1 MDYKVLE
8 PIMFTSAFKRLPTK
22 GNLAW
27 EYNPFRNYRLSEP
40 CFEYKGRLYT
50 YQNLKEKFNITA
62 VILKEG
68 TENSIPD
75 SEIYNKL
82 NNTEGEVKWKLGET
96 YLIVGESPIY
106 HKAGELVD
114 FETNELSFSLN
125 HPVQIQPQW
134 SYDGSV
140 NLILNDGYNIPRLI
154 NSRFSPLGKNTYQIV
169 DRKGDNDSNIYTQGN
184 KFDIETSLYKKA
196 DLIPKLEFYGTYS
209 GGSLSVGNYF
219 FYFKYC
225 DADGN
230 ETDFIAE
237 SGLVSI
243 FIGNTPYNIH
253 SGFRNQSSHKGVQF
267 MLYNIDSAY
276 QYVYVYYTKTTS
288 DIQQNAVT
296 SAYRIEQKFI
306 VNTAQQCKINITGLE
321 QITEVPLSDINL
333 QYQTFNNIETQAE
346 CQNRLFFGNSH
357 SQDINYKELTDISL
371 HLIPSISLL
380 DYDISKKVSTDYTIQ
395 SDYNNSYYN
404 PEFIYKYTGYF
415 PNELYRFG
423 IVYILK
429 DGTLSPVFN
438 VRGKDLSDESDL
450 GEEQDTESVWKNTP
464 MFKEGDRT
472 YIEYDEYGYIDKSNN
487 YENAKGVIKL
497 PEYSRDKYQIY
508 GIQFKFCFVYEGHK
522 VSLTEHLKSLGIKGY
537 FLVRQKRI
545 PTILCQAYTIGVD
558 KESHTPVIPYKQ
570 GNKTEYIAE
579 GFLGK
584 DKTLTHDYISHIQS
598 IDNIDVDSAA
608 ICPEYDVNPEYYNTL
623 FSGDEFYIAETRMQP
638 GTFTR
643 EPYND
648 RSYICED
655 VNKDGNS
662 TSFYQVNIQAVEDN
676 TKLVAIEDTF
686 YSARAGEAEEAFRY
700 EYIRTK
706 NINQDSTNLV
716 RGSYGPYLGIKGTK
730 LQAKLINIFIPGY
743 SISNFESYFQIRFND
758 KSPFYAI
765 SDRCE
770 VDKLENIEQE
780 CFYRGDCY
788 ICQFTHRIN
797 RNFQDPSSP
806 TNDQIVDPNCWKDH
820 YIVEDGIVKTEEFD
834 EINLGDVNAVMLGQW
849 VTFPVRSTINLNI
862 RSLDDSIPD
871 EQAMFG
877 HPRVFCPYTPIST
890 KGIYKT
896 PEALCHNKALSRS
909 LSERYN
915 FEQPDVPAIKNDFTN
930 RISYSEIHVNDAF
943 KNGFREFKGTSY
955 RDYPKTYGQIIKI
968 IELRGNLV
976 CVFEH
981 GVALIP
987 VNERA
992 VAAQGS
998 GGNAYINTSNILP
1011 ENPNILSDK
1020 FGSQWK
1026 ESVIKTPKAIYGVDT
1041 VAKKIWRTN
1050 GQVFECISDFRVQEF
1065 LNQNIT
1071 LTEREFTPIVG
1082 IRNVKT
1088 HFNKFKNDVMFTF
1101 YDNLY
1106 GFEEKVWNLCWN
1118 ENLEQWITFYSWIP
1132 SYSENIYNQFFS
1144 FNRDTSKW
1152 IAKLGISNKDN
1163 DFSDGV
1169 ILSRVVIPNNIIPDS
1184 ENTYTI
1190 ATLGYKG
1197 LELGNM
1203 RATFSLER
1211 DNYQNYKKFSIV
1223 ETDKGFELRY
1233 IGNIHDLFYEMY
1245 ERTVIENG
1253 EEVSKTLDDFK
1264 DDTGEFNSTN
1274 WFESIVK
1281 TDAIASKDDR
1291 GRKVILPTTKGN
1303 QIVFLLNIQVH
1314 LEEPKEIETSLE
1326 EAFYTGLTNLTYV
1339 DKGSFQYTVAITTEW
1354 NMQFLTTDFWK
1365 HGQAGI
1371 IDIADKINP
1380 TYWYGKQHPFEFE
1393 FIVADNPDKHKIF
1406 DNLQIISN
1414 NAEPESFHYEI
1425 VGDVY
1430 DFAKDK
1436 KNMYI
1441 RQEATKEFYQY
1452 NGMDIMYDHSYTNL
1466 TSEHRILNSANKL
1479 YDKSSILPLYYSR
1492 QDTINEVEDSYH
1504 LKTEI
1509 NQDFSN
1515 MSGSEIKHYKTLDEY
1530 RIWNHSKAVDLNTE
1544 GRLRGNMQ
1552 YNEDKW
1558 LVQINPINI
1567 RQTNEQD
1574 WSLGDLLGR
1583 STSSDKI
1590 PIELGQSPIP
1600 DEVLEKGNI
1609 TEDDIPEN
1617 SKDRAI
1623 VVWNNIEEQSVKV
1636 KDKWMKVR
1644 IRYSGNKLAVITAV
1658 QTLFS
1663 ISYS

>member
-1 MDYKVLE
+1 MNILNSKIL
-8 PIMFTSAFKRLPTK
+8 FTSAFKRLPTK

-27 EYNPFRNYRLSEP
+27 EYNPFRNYRLSNY
-40 CFEYKGRLYT
+40 CFEYKGHLYT
-50 YQNLKEKFNITA
+50 YNDLESRFNITA
-62 VILKEG
+62 INSDNTIILE
-68 TENSIPD
+68 
-75 SEIYNKL
+75 SEIQNYIE
-82 NNTEGEVKWKLGET
+82 NNTSEIRWKLGNKILT
-96 YLIVGESPIY
+96 AGEAPIY

-114 FETNELSFSLN
+114 FETSELSFSLN

-169 DRKGDNDSNIYTQGN
+169 DRKGDNDSNIYTQGE
-184 KFDIETSLYKKA
+184 KFDIETSLHKKTN
-196 DLIPKLEFYGTYS
+196 LIPKLEFYGTYN

-219 FYFKYC
+219 FYFKYS

-237 SGLVSI
+237 SGLVSV
-243 FIGNTPYNIH
+243 FIGNMPYNIN
-253 SGFRNQSSHKGVQF
+253 SGFRNQNSHKGVQF

-276 QYVYVYYTKTTS
+276 QYVYVYYTKVTS
-288 DIQQNAVT
+288 EIQQNAVT
-296 SAYRIEQKFI
+296 NAYKIEQKFI
-306 VNTAQQCKINITGLE
+306 VNSANQCKINITGLE
-321 QITEVPLSDINL
+321 QISEVSLSDINL
-333 QYQTFNNIETQAE
+333 QYQTFNSVETQAE
-346 CQNRLFFGNSH
+346 CQNRIFFSNIR
-357 SQDINYKELTDISL
+357 SQDIDYKELTDISL
-371 HLIPSISLL
+371 HLIPSIDLL
-380 DYDISKKVSTDYTIQ
+380 DYDVSKKVSSDYTIQ
-395 SDYNNSYYN
+395 SEYNNSYYN

-415 PNELYRFG
+415 PNEIYRFG

-438 VRGKDLSDESDL
+438 VRGKDLSK
-450 GEEQDTESVWKNTP
+450 DTTVETWKSTYVFSN
-464 MFKEGDRT
+464 GNRA
-472 YIEYDEYGYIDKSNN
+472 YIEYDEYGYIDKNNN
-487 YENAKGVIKL
+487 YENAKGVIKF
-497 PEYSRDKYQIY
+497 PEYSRNTYQIY
-508 GIQFKFCFVYEGHK
+508 GIKFKFDFIQDDEEKNQINFIDY
-522 VSLTEHLKSLGIKGY
+522 LKSLGIKGY
-537 FLVRQKRI
+537 FFVRQKRI

-558 KESHTPVIPYKQ
+558 RESHTPVIPYK
-570 GNKTEYIAE
+570 TENGIKYIAE

-584 DKTLTHDYISHIQS
+584 DKVLTHDYGSHVLELS
-598 IDNIDVDSAA
+598 SVDVDSAA

-623 FSGDEFYIAETRMQP
+623 FSGDEFCISETRMQP
-638 GTFTR
+638 GVFTK
-643 EPYND
+643 ESYNE
-648 RSYICED
+648 RSYICTEASG
-655 VNKDGNS
+655 DGNS
-662 TSFYQVNIQAVEDN
+662 QSFYQVDIQAVEDN
-676 TKLVAIEDTF
+676 TKLVAIDDTF

-700 EYIRTK
+700 EYIK
-706 NINQDSTNLV
+706 MKIINQDSVNLV

-730 LQAKLINIFIPGY
+730 LQAKLINIYIPGY
-743 SISNFESYFQIRFND
+743 SPFNLESYFLIRFND
-758 KSPFYAI
+758 ESPFYAI
-765 SDRCE
+765 SDRYE
-770 VDKLENIEQE
+770 IDDFKSIEQK

-806 TNDQIVDPNCWKDH
+806 TNDQIVDPNCWRDH
-820 YIVEDGIVKTEEFD
+820 YTVEDGVVKTEEFD

-871 EQAMFG
+871 EQAIFG
-877 HPRVFCPYTPIST
+877 HPRVFCPYAPMSA

-915 FEQPDVPAIKNDFTN
+915 FKQPEVPAIKNDFTN

-955 RDYPKTYGQIIKI
+955 RDYPKTYGQITKI
-968 IELRGNLV
+968 IELRGNLI

-1041 VAKKIWRTN
+1041 IAKKIWRTN
-1050 GQVFECISDFRVQEF
+1050 GQVFECISDFKVQEF

-1071 LTEREFTPIVG
+1071 LTERENTPIIG

-1118 ENLEQWITFYSWIP
+1118 ENLEQWITFYSWVP

-1152 IAKLGISNKDN
+1152 IAKLGISSKDN

-1169 ILSRVVIPNNIIPDS
+1169 VLSRVVIPNNIVPDS
-1184 ENTYTI
+1184 NNVYSI

-1203 RATFSLER
+1203 RVTFSLER
-1211 DNYQNYKKFSIV
+1211 DNYQNYKHFSII
-1223 ETDKGFELRY
+1223 ETDKSFELKY
-1233 IGNIHDLFYEMY
+1233 TGNIHELFYEMY
-1245 ERTVIENG
+1245 ERTIIEEG
-1253 EEVSKTLDDFK
+1253 KEVSKTLDDFK
-1264 DDTGEFNSTN
+1264 TNSGEFDSTN
-1274 WFESIVK
+1274 WFNSIVL
-1281 TDAIASKDDR
+1281 AGAEASKDDR
-1291 GRKVILPTTKGN
+1291 GRKIMLPTTKGN

-1339 DKGSFQYTVAITTEW
+1339 DKGVFQYTVAITTEW

-1393 FIVADNPDKHKIF
+1393 FVVVDNPSTHKIF

-1452 NGMDIMYDHSYTNL
+1452 NGTDIIYNHNYPNL
-1466 TSEHRILNSANKL
+1466 TEQHRLLSNSSNL
-1479 YDKSSILPLYYSR
+1479 YDKSTLLPLYYSR

-1504 LKTEI
+1504 LKKDKESLR
-1509 NQDFSN
+1509 DFAN
-1515 MSGSEIKHYKTLDEY
+1515 MSGGEVMYYETLDEY
-1530 RIWNHSKAVDLNTE
+1530 RIWNHAKAVDLNTE

-1567 RQTNEQD
+1567 RETNESD

-1583 STSSDKI
+1583 STSSNKI
-1590 PIELGQSPIP
+1590 PIEIGQAPIP
-1600 DEVLEKGNI
+1600 DEVLEKENI
-1609 TEDDIPEN
+1609 TKEDIPEN

-1623 VVWNNIEEQSVKV
+1623 VIWDKVKDQSVKV

-1644 IRYSGNKLAVITAV
+1644 IRYTGNKLAVITAV